1 MAHRFCGVRYPFW
14 CSTGI
19 GLEYGYCVKTIFKT
33 HNLMKGFNMLIASI
47 ALFFAL
53 NLSAQQSV
61 LPALVPN
68 AQAKQRIENEIG
80 NLKQA
85 HQANPSSAISSK
97 IDLFSRAIEF
107 LGEGTIIPPTTE
119 YALTSAFLNHEVD
132 FNQANDS
139 EAFYRF
145 YNKQW
150 KQEFI
155 DLVNL
160 VKS

>member
-1 MAHRFCGVRYPFW
+1 
-14 CSTGI
+14 
-19 GLEYGYCVKTIFKT
+19 
-33 HNLMKGFNMLIASI
+33 MKGFNMLIASI

-68 AQAKQRIENEIG
+68 QMAKQRVENELN

-85 HQANPSSAISSK
+85 HIVNPSK
-97 IDLFSRAIEF
+97 AIESKLDLYMKALEF
-107 LGEGTIIPPTTE
+107 LNEATIIPPTTD
-119 YALTSAFLNHEVD
+119 YAVTSAFLNHEVD